1 MRQILKFIGTGG
13 AFSTKYVNN
22 SAYYYLKNDEIL
34 LFDSGETVFHEILKL
49 NIITEKIKRVDIVI
63 THFHSD
69 HVGSLGSLVFY
80 LRFKKVRE
88 VNIIFP
94 IKRLPYMLL
103 DIYGIDEKLY
113 NVKTPKEIE
122 GYYIKEYEQ
131 LHGDVGDNGKI
142 IPMPSYGYHV
152 INDNDNFF
160 YSGDTCTISDIIL
173 EKFKDKK
180 IKVMY
185 HEVATDGYKSHMQLD
200 DLAKLIAFE
209 DRKRI
214 FCMHM
219 GDNVDVLEIK
229 KLGFESVR

>member
-13 AFSTKYVNN
+13 AFSKKYVNN

-49 NIITEKIKRVDIVI
+49 NIITENIKRVDIII

-80 LRFKKVRE
+80 LRFKKVKE

-113 NVKTPKEIE
+113 SVKTPKEVE
-122 GYYIKEYEQ
+122 GYYIKEYKQ
-131 LHGDVGDNGKI
+131 LHGDVGDNGEI

-160 YSGDTCTISDIIL
+160 YSGDTCNISDIIL
-173 EKFKDKK
+173 EKFKSKK
-180 IKVMY
+180 IKIMY
-185 HEVATDGYKSHMQLD
+185 HEVATAGYKAHMQLD
-200 DLAKLIAFE
+200 DLAKLIQFE
-209 DRKRI
+209 DRKRVV
-214 FCMHM
+214 CMHM
-219 GDNVDVLEIK
+219 GDNCDVSKIK

>member
-49 NIITEKIKRVDIVI
+49 NIINENIKRVDIII

-103 DIYGIDEKLY
+103 NIYGIDENLY

-131 LHGDVGDNGKI
+131 LHGDVSDNGKI

-152 INDNDNFF
+152 ISDNDNFF

-173 EKFKDKK
+173 EKFKSKK

-200 DLAKLIAFE
+200 DLAKLIEFE

-219 GDNVDVLEIK
+219 GDNVDVLKIK
-229 KLGFESVR
+229 NLGFESVR